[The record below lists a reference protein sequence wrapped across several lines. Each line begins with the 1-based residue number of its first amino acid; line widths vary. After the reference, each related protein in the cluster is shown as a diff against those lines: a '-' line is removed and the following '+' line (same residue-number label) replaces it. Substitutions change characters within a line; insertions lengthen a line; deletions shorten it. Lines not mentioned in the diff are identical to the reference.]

1 MQKDEDLKANANAG
15 NTVAAAS
22 LSDFLSLFWAFFK
35 IGFFTFGG
43 GLAMIPFI
51 EEEFVNKK
59 KWISAEDMREMV
71 ILAQTLPGVIAVNV
85 SIFVGQR
92 RAGWLGA
99 IAAIFGTVLPAL
111 LSIVLILVLLK
122 GFEANRY
129 VKMIFVGIKAGS
141 AALILD
147 TVIRMSR
154 KTLGA
159 DTACWVVAALG
170 LLIVIMGFSAAW
182 TVVFGALAGLVYFYN
197 RDNKPK
203 P

>member
-1 MQKDEDLKANANAG
+1 MRNDEKLKASTPPIFG
-15 NTVAAAS
+15 R
-22 LSDFLSLFWAFFK
+22 LKDFSSLFWSFFK

-51 EEEFVNKK
+51 EDEFVAKR
-59 KWISAEDMREMV
+59 KWISSDDMREMV

-99 IAAIFGTVLPAL
+99 LAAITGTVLPAL
-111 LSIVLILVLLK
+111 LSIILILALLK
-122 GFEANRY
+122 GFEDNLY
-129 VKMIFVGIKAGS
+129 VRMVFVGIKAAS

-154 KTLGA
+154 KTLA
-159 DTACWVVAALG
+159 TDTACWIIASLG
-170 LLIVIMGFSAAW
+170 LIVVIAGFSAAW
-182 TVVFGALAGLVYFYN
+182 TVVFGALAGLVYFYH
-197 RDNKPK
+197 RDKNTKLNS
-203 P
+203 